1 MQGPAGLATI
11 PAMEPLEPEQEAI
24 GFPGVVLALLDNALA
39 EARAGHCTAIAAE
52 VFDDAVRVSDNG
64 RGLPLQPHPRSG
76 RPLLEVILTG
86 PRRGPRNTL
95 ARVNHGSAWVEV
107 EVHKDGDLWFQRYE
121 LALPVGPLVRRGNA
135 TRRGT
140 TISCA
145 PIVGEPP
152 RFEALRAEVR
162 RLIERSPSALK
173 VKLRLCDRRESRE
186 ETIVV
191 A

>member
-1 MQGPAGLATI
+1 MPE
-11 PAMEPLEPEQEAI
+11 EPQQTLSFRQ
-24 GFPGVVLALLDNALA
+24 VLAALLENALA

-52 VFDDAVRVSDNG
+52 VFDDGVRVSDNG
-64 RGLPLQPHPRSG
+64 RGLPLHPHPRSG
-76 RPLLEVILTG
+76 RPLLEVIFTG

-95 ARVNHGSAWVEV
+95 ARVNHGSAWVEI
-107 EVHKDGDLWFQRYE
+107 EVHKDGELWAQRYE
-121 LALPVGPLVRRGNA
+121 LALPASPLARRGAA

-140 TISCA
+140 TISAA
-145 PIVGEPP
+145 PIVGTPP
-152 RFEALRAEVR
+152 SFEELRREVR
-162 RLIERSPSALK
+162 ALIERSPTALK